1 MTSLDQRLN
10 PGLPAADPELG
21 RLLWAFEDTRTRSL
35 AALDGIDQTEL
46 DWSEPG
52 IENTIGSV
60 LYHIA
65 LIEADYLFMDI
76 LGIDYPDWPA
86 WLEDALPHPDRD
98 DKGHLSVVRDVPLAA
113 HLGLLERVRT
123 EFLRLVAPLTTE
135 EFHASRAIPEA
146 GYEISPAWTLHHLM
160 QHEAEHRGQI
170 TAIRAL
176 YAAR

>member
-21 RLLWAFEDTRTRSL
+21 RLLWAFDDTRARTL
-35 AALDGIDQTEL
+35 ATLDGIDQTEL

-52 IENTIGSV
+52 IENAIGSL

-65 LIEADYLFMDI
+65 LIESDYLYADI
-76 LGIDYPDWPA
+76 LGVEYPA
-86 WLEDALPHPDRD
+86 WLFEADAFAIPDRD
-98 DKGHLSVVRDVPLAA
+98 EEGRLSVVAGVSLGDHLAR
-113 HLGLLERVRT
+113 LDRVRS
-123 EFLRLVAPLTTE
+123 EFRRLVAPLTTE
-135 EFHASRAIPEA
+135 ALHASRALPES